1 MQNMGGLEVVF
12 TLKERPP
19 PPSLPKQWQDARSP
33 KRKEREVT
41 RDWTELAMDG
51 GCLLFVLLK
60 SEVRMVSCSSSEVRE
75 RERE

>member
-1 MQNMGGLEVVF
+1 MGGLEVVF
-12 TLKERPP
+12 TLKERPPPP

-41 RDWTELAMDG
+41 GDWTELAMDG